1 MTVFKGYM
9 RIMKKNTGLILL
21 YLCIFFGVTM
31 ALQAAAGK
39 ETYTSYESETGKETR
54 KRDFGLE

>member
-21 YLCIFFGVTM
+21 YLGIFFRSDNG
-31 ALQAAAGK
+31 
-39 ETYTSYESETGKETR
+39 TSGSGR
-54 KRDFGLE
+54 

>member
-39 ETYTSYESETGKETR
+39 ETYTSYESGGRSEQQSS
-54 KRDFGLE
+54 FP

>member
-21 YLCIFFGVTM
+21 YLCGISAILLLDSRRQTCYN
-31 ALQAAAGK
+31 K
-39 ETYTSYESETGKETR
+39 
-54 KRDFGLE
+54 

>member
-21 YLCIFFGVTM
+21 YLGIFFGVTM
-31 ALQAAAGK
+31 ALQAAAG
-39 ETYTSYESETGKETR
+39 R
-54 KRDFGLE
+54 KLIPAMKAKK

>member
-21 YLCIFFGVTM
+21 YLGIFFGVTM

-39 ETYTSYESETGKETR
+39 ETYTSYEKR
-54 KRDFGLE
+54 KNKDRSGG